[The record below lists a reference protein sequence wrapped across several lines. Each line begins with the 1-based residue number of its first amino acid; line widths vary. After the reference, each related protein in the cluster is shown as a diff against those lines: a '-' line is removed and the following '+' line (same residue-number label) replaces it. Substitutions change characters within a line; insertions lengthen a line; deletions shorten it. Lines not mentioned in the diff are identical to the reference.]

1 VPAPGPL
8 GFFHH
13 AVIPFDRM
21 SEDCRAPGSM
31 PTDLASLT
39 RLSWCLGVRSRH
51 ALKAL
56 RSCSNPQLRTRLE
69 HDLLRLRLQ
78 ANAIA
83 RQGESMAEL
92 LGPLHWEVALLRE
105 VMRRNQRHFGVS
117 SLS

>member
-1 VPAPGPL
+1 
-8 GFFHH
+8 
-13 AVIPFDRM
+13 M
-21 SEDCRAPGSM
+21 SEDCRTPGSM

-39 RLSWCLGVRSRH
+39 RLCWCLGVRSRH
-51 ALKAL
+51 VLEAL

-83 RQGESMAEL
+83 RHAESMAES
-92 LGPLHWEVALLRE
+92 LGPLHWEVALLLE

-117 SLS
+117 TLS